1 MILWGLTSP
10 DSYLYTV
17 LSMVVQYER
26 LRNIWDIFC
35 LKFLDTL
42 VPIIKDLLYPVTCH
56 SYRYT
61 SFKFLKRMKIEDET
75 THTPITHLQGDT
87 LVLCHKMETIC
98 QHNWILTKNKTF
110 RPALASSS
118 SFKCD
123 AIRTT
128 YQDA

>member
-42 VPIIKDLLYPVTCH
+42 VPIMKDILY
-56 SYRYT
+56 
-61 SFKFLKRMKIEDET
+61 FKNDSILDSKED
-75 THTPITHLQGDT
+75 
-87 LVLCHKMETIC
+87 CY
-98 QHNWILTKNKTF
+98 TKNIHYVVLM
-110 RPALASSS
+110 PLASQFEIAQQLIIYS
-118 SFKCD
+118 
-123 AIRTT
+123 AIVQRSRFINNWAIYFQVLANHQLAHTCGLFCNK
-128 YQDA
+128 